1 MTGKNKSQ
9 GALPDIQPD
18 VNVLC
23 AEWPDISDITE
34 NVIEALNENLVFH
47 EFSGRTTEISIVL
60 ADNAFIQSLNR
71 TYRGKDK
78 PTNVLSFPQ
87 DPGSDDK
94 VTNLGD
100 VVLAYETV
108 KKEAISQ
115 KKSFENHVTHLLV
128 HGILHLLAYDH
139 ENDAEAEEMES
150 LEIRVLE
157 SLGIKNPY

>member
-1 MTGKNKSQ
+1 MT
-9 GALPDIQPD
+9 LPDIQPD
-18 VNVLC
+18 INVLC
-23 AEWPDISDITE
+23 PDWPDISDITE
-34 NVIEALNENLVFH
+34 RVTEALSENLVFQK
-47 EFSGRTTEISIVL
+47 FSGPTEISIVL
-60 ADNAFIQSLNR
+60 ADNAFVQNLNK

-87 DPGSDDK
+87 DPEGDSRM
-94 VTNLGD
+94 TNLGD

-108 KKEAISQ
+108 KKEADSQ
-115 KKSFENHVTHLLV
+115 KKPFENHVTHLLV

-139 ENDAEAEEMES
+139 EDDAEAEEMES